1 MTKKV
6 LSALLVLIITLCS
19 VTPAF
24 AEDTQA
30 RLYTVYGNG
39 MLFEQNKAAIFA

>member
-6 LSALLVLIITLCS
+6 LSALLVLIITLCG

-24 AEDTQA
+24 AEDAQA

-39 MLFEQNKAAIFA
+39 MLFHSLKRCE